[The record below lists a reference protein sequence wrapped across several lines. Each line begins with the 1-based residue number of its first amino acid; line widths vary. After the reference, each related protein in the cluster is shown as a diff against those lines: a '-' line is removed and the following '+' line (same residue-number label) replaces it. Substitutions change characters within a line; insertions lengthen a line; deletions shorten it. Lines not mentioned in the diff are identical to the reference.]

1 MIMDVDELIAR
12 AEHPATHGQIR
23 RRDKLLRLL
32 VDEAG
37 RQMSMRR
44 IAAVLEVA
52 ASTVH
57 ADLHELQADGLI
69 ERAECPCCGAAVWSV
84 ATVSSRG

>member
-1 MIMDVDELIAR
+1 MIMDVDELISR
-12 AEHPATHGQIR
+12 VEHPATHGQIR

-32 VDEAG
+32 ADENR
-37 RQMSMRR
+37 RQMSMRL
-44 IAAVLEVA
+44 IAEILEVA
-52 ASTVH
+52 PSTVH

-84 ATVSSRG
+84 ATVSSGG